1 MKNLIRKISLG
12 TCITA
17 MMFTSTVAFA
27 NDKTPQTRTLVLEEI
42 TNDTVIEPN
51 ETVIMPMSIIT
62 DRPVIPNGQTGYFKA
77 SETNDPFYFLADTN
91 VNLSISLYTPSTFKI
106 GLVDA
111 FSHSDINVQPFSPEM
126 NLFKKTS
133 IGFADFKISTDGQ
146 YLVYVTNYSADPLAI
161 SDFRITSD

>member
-1 MKNLIRKISLG
+1 MKRLIRKISLG

-27 NDKTPQTRTLVLEEI
+27 NDKTPQTRTLVLE

-77 SETNDPFYFLADTN
+77 SETNDPFYFLTDTF
-91 VNLSISLYTPSTFKI
+91 VNLTIELYTPSTFKI

-111 FSHSDINVQPFSPEM
+111 FNHSEAYVELLTGADT
-126 NLFKKTS
+126 NLFRKTPNG
-133 IGFADFKISTDGQ
+133 IADFRIQQDGR

-161 SDFRITSD
+161 RDFRITSD